1 MFDLPPPTPTIQIE
15 LASTGISK
23 GLAQSRGPQ
32 LVVRPGLTFGA
43 LSLEASAKNIESSSG
58 DDGVESYLSAGIAKK
73 AGGFDLSAR
82 GGLKSV
88 HAIAGQVD
96 RRAFEMRVEAARKF
110 GAFRATTSFIYSPDD
125 TGSTK
130 SAAFLE
136 GGLAWDVR
144 KGTRIGARLG
154 RRERTKAPDYT
165 AYNVGITQDIIPQLA
180 ADVRLYDTDSS
191 DLGYAFKRRLV
202 ASLRAKF

>member
-1 MFDLPPPTPTIQIE
+1 MLDLPPPDPTIQIE
-15 LASTGISK
+15 LATTGISK
-23 GLAQSRGPQ
+23 GLAQTRGPQ
-32 LVVRPGLTFGA
+32 LLVRPGLSFGV
-43 LSLEASAKNIESSSG
+43 LSLEASAKNIESSNG
-58 DDGVESYLSAGIAKK
+58 DDGVESYFSAGVATK
-73 AGGFDLSAR
+73 AGGFDFSGR
-82 GGLKSV
+82 GGVKSV
-88 HAIAGQVD
+88 HGIDRQAD
-96 RRAFEMRVEAARKF
+96 RRAFEMRLEAARKF
-110 GAFRATTSFIYSPDD
+110 EAVRATATLTYSPDD

-154 RRERTKAPDYT
+154 RRERSMAPDYT

-180 ADVRLYDTDSS
+180 ADVRVFDTGSS
-191 DLGYAFKRRLV
+191 ELGYAYKRRLV